1 MKIQLNVLLI
11 LILSTRVS
19 CQYKVIT
26 DILYS
31 DSPISEKQ
39 KLDLYIPDMD
49 GPMPCLV
56 WIHGGAWLSGSK
68 DGLPGEVDTLL
79 DHGYVVASIDYRL
92 SGEAIFPAQIQD
104 CKAAISFLKEN
115 GSNYKIDS
123 SRMAVAGSSAG
134 GYLASLVGTSSC
146 IESLEEANTSAMGA
160 SSRVQ
165 AVIDF
170 YGPTDFLIMDELPD
184 DCQNPMVH
192 LDPDSPESLLLGCNV
207 QECPDRVKIANPV
220 TYITEDDPPFLIFHG
235 TSDCTV
241 TPGSSILLEEQLNKN
256 GISVELHLLPG
267 AGHGGKEF
275 VSPEIKKLVLDFL
288 NKILN

>member
-19 CQYKVIT
+19 CQYEVIT

-288 NKILN
+288 DKILN